1 MTTAVYEGTKI
12 VQATPMNR
20 LEYNQYRGW
29 DLPAD
34 ENGADEGYLVE
45 YLDGGKGNHR
55 DHLGYISW
63 SPKEVFERAYKIS
76 PVDMHFK
83 NQPPHVQRML
93 KEWLN
98 LNDSYRKGQ
107 AFVDQEKNPKTRKT
121 NISIEDWTLLRDQLQ
136 HMLGHLSILTSRINR
151 AGIST
156 QEMKDK
162 LILTQ

>member
-34 ENGADEGYLVE
+34 ENGDDEGYLVE
-45 YLDGGKGNHR
+45 YLDGGKGNHPA
-55 DHLGYISW
+55 HLGYISW

-93 KEWLN
+93 KEWMN
-98 LNDSYRKGQ
+98 LNDSFHKCR
-107 AFVDQEKNPKTRKT
+107 AFVDQEQNPETRKT
-121 NISIEDWTLLRDQLQ
+121 DISVEDWTLLRDQLP
-136 HMLGHLSILTSRINR
+136 HMLGHLLILATRINC

>member
-34 ENGADEGYLVE
+34 ENGDDEGYLVE
-45 YLDGGKGNHR
+45 YLDGGKGNHPA
-55 DHLGYISW
+55 HLGYISW

-83 NQPPHVQRML
+83 DQPPHVQRML
-93 KEWLN
+93 KEWMN
-98 LNDSYRKGQ
+98 RNDSFHKWR
-107 AFVDQEKNPKTRKT
+107 AFVDQEQNPETRKT
-121 NISIEDWTLLRDQLQ
+121 DISFEYWTLLRDQLL
-136 HMLGHLSILTSRINR
+136 HMLGHLLILATRINR